1 MSRLPALTVA
11 CPWLSRNGLLAL
23 ALEVEELT

>member
-1 MSRLPALTVA
+1 MTRLLALTA
-11 CPWLSRNGLLAL
+11 ASLRRSRIGLLAL